1 MSKAI
6 LIFDMPNSCEECS
19 LFCGHYS
26 DMYCKGLNNRSIN
39 YPYPK
44 DFRQDWCPLKEIP
57 KRDDNDGLYQLEY
70 TQGYMSGWNA
80 CLGEIL
86 G

>member
-6 LIFDMPNSCEECS
+6 LVIEKPNSCNECP

-26 DMYCKGLNNRSIN
+26 DMFCRGNNRTID

-44 DFRQDWCPLKEIP
+44 DFVQDWCPLKQIA
-57 KRDDNDGLYQLEY
+57 KRNEGLYQLDY
-70 TQGYMSGWNA
+70 SQGYMRGWNA
-80 CLGEIL
+80 CLDKIL
-86 G
+86 GE